1 MKELN
6 FGVKAIAAEL
16 DRHGCALFGVQPD
29 EFHVRLGTQVF
40 TVGYNAGGGYRVVR
54 VGSTEPVRVYKD
66 VDCVVY
72 YLLAQEVRN
81 D

>member
-1 MKELN
+1 MN
-6 FGVKAIAAEL
+6 FGIKAIAAEL
-16 DRHGCALFGVQPD
+16 DRHDCSLFNVQAD
-29 EFHVRLGTQVF
+29 EFQVKLGTQVF

-72 YLLAQEVRN
+72 YLLTQEGKNV
-81 D
+81 